1 MAFAAPLANAPRRL
15 LISLV
20 QGYRLLLKSWIGNV
34 CRFEPSCSSYA
45 LQALEQHGAARGV
58 VLTGGRILRCHPWCA
73 GGDDPVPHAFEFS
86 GRGLFTHLLSREG
99 RAPVA
104 APLQPRNFHD

>member
-1 MAFAAPLANAPRRL
+1 MTLSTHLANVPRQL
-15 LISLV
+15 LMSLI
-20 QGYRLLLKSWIGNV
+20 QGYRLLLKPWVGNV

-58 VLTGGRILRCHPWCA
+58 ALAGGRILRCHPWCA
-73 GGDDPVPHAFEFS
+73 GGDDPVPHAFP
-86 GRGLFTHLLSREG
+86 GRGLFTQLLIREG

-104 APLQPRNFHD
+104 VPLQPRNLHD